1 MMGRVV
7 AGASGIT
14 GPFARMSVRN
24 FLAIAALHEA
34 SMLAVSLPLAAV
46 NGRLCKSPRSC
57 IVQGNDQNAVRE
69 NIPIL
74 EARSRFKI
82 IVKVVPVG
90 GMPSIRTSYFGR
102 FRPCRRICASCF
114 PFSKNCTVGR
124 FQLQRHLPPAPAMP
138 PASGG
143 INQVDKQMVPVDFN
157 SSFRV

>member
-1 MMGRVV
+1 
-7 AGASGIT
+7 
-14 GPFARMSVRN
+14 VRN

-34 SMLAVSLPLAAV
+34 SMLAVSLLLAVV
-46 NGRLCKSPRSC
+46 NGPRCKLARSYGVLSL
-57 IVQGNDQNAVRE
+57 IYVPTEA

-102 FRPCRRICASCF
+102 FGPCRRICASCF